1 MRGLCAL
8 TALAI
13 ASWLWLSDPQ
23 SPAAKPAVATPAAE
37 ACDGCERFAP
47 SEHPLRLPPVKT
59 SGGTVKAS
67 GGTSTDD
74 FRRATGTQ
82 EADKDLDWPADS
94 APSNGYDPVDDR
106 RPDPSDQLEPD
117 PMDRRPGGKCPGCP
131 TDLVADNPCATEK
144 PPRRGHWETRRSGLF
159 GRRLIQVWVE

>member
-1 MRGLCAL
+1 MRELCAL

-13 ASWLWLSDPQ
+13 ASWLWLSDARPP
-23 SPAAKPAVATPAAE
+23 SVGPAPVTPAAAAE

-47 SEHPLRLPPVKT
+47 SEQPLRLPAA
-59 SGGTVKAS
+59 KAS
-67 GGTSTDD
+67 GGASTDD

-82 EADKDLDWPADS
+82 EADKDLDRPADS
-94 APSNGYDPVDDR
+94 APSDGYDPDDDR

-117 PMDRRPGGKCPGCP
+117 PMDRRPGSECPGCP
-131 TDLVADNPCATEK
+131 TDLVADNARAAAK
-144 PPRRGHWETRRSGLF
+144 PPRRGHWETKRSGLF